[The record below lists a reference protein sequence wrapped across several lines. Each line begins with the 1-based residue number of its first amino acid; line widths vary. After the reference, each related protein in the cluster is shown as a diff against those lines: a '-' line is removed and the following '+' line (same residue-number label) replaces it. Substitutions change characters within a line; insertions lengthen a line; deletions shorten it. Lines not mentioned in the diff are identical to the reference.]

1 MKETLE
7 EWAYKNPV
15 YSREEI
21 LELLRKSF
29 PDKSISGVFRISAS
43 KQIYDFEQALREL
56 GKSNAKK
63 IMKQETLEEAAELVA
78 KWNANPS
85 EYGLYDILGGLK
97 HIGTQDSLTLLKGI
111 IDNEE
116 YDVNEILKMVNKI
129 L

>member
-1 MKETLE
+1 M
-7 EWAYKNPV
+7 A
-15 YSREEI
+15 
-21 LELLRKSF
+21 
-29 PDKSISGVFRISAS
+29 
-43 KQIYDFEQALREL
+43 
-56 GKSNAKK
+56 
-63 IMKQETLEEAAELVA
+63 QETLKAAELVA

-97 HIGTQDSLTLLKGI
+97 HIGTQDSLTLLKSI